1 MSKQNIALI
10 TGVTGQDGSYLAELL
25 LDKGYDVHGVIRRSS
40 VDYRER
46 IAHLE
51 GRLHFHLHYADLG
64 DSMSIVGVV
73 ADVRPT
79 EIYNLA
85 AQSHVQVS
93 FDSPEFTADVDAV
106 GVLRIIEAVRKVGLA
121 SSCKIYQASTS
132 ELYGKVEEVP
142 QNENTPFHPFSPY
155 AVAKQYGFWIIK
167 EYRDAY
173 GMFCCN
179 GILFNHESERR
190 GETFV
195 TRKITLAAARIAQG
209 LQDKLYLGNLDSL
222 RDWGYAKDYVECMW
236 LILQARQPEDFV
248 IATGVQH
255 SVREF
260 AQLAFHYVGIEL
272 QWEGEAEHE
281 KGICVSGPDHLV
293 GKTLVEVSPDFYR
306 PTDVVNL
313 WGDPRTATRRLN
325 IAQSFNPVGS
335 ILGILMSKYF
345 ILDDI
350 SLYSISGTYAALGLV
365 LLGILVVMLF
375 ARMPSGKDDDRSDS
389 VGASF
394 RRLLSNR
401 LYRRGVVAQFFY
413 VGAQIG
419 VWSFTIRLVMQE
431 TGRLE
436 AAASSIYLI
445 SIIGHCLSRFI
456 YTGLMRWF
464 SPSRLLTFGGVM
476 SALLSLT
483 VVLSAGTGWLC
494 ITSLVLISSF
504 MSLMFPTIYG
514 IALGGIMRGDHPGD
528 SKIGASGLIMS
539 ILGGALLTPLQGMV
553 SDHTNIYTSYAVPA
567 FCFVVVTAYAVYAHR
582 CKATL

>member
-1 MSKQNIALI
+1 MKTIDRRHAVPFALVTSMFLLWGLANNMTDTLLAAFKRIMSMSDTQTSLI
-10 TGVTGQDGSYLAELL
+10 QFAFYGSYFCFALPAALFIRRRSFKSGIILGLL
-25 LDKGYDVHGVIRRSS
+25 L
-40 VDYRER
+40 
-46 IAHLE
+46 
-51 GRLHFHLHYADLG
+51 YAAGAMLFLPAAR
-64 DSMSIVGVV
+64 V
-73 ADVRPT
+73 A
-79 EIYNLA
+79 
-85 AQSHVQVS
+85 S
-93 FDSPEFTADVDAV
+93 
-106 GVLRIIEAVRKVGLA
+106 
-121 SSCKIYQASTS
+121 
-132 ELYGKVEEVP
+132 
-142 QNENTPFHPFSPY
+142 
-155 AVAKQYGFWIIK
+155 YGFYLVAI
-167 EYRDAY
+167 YVMA
-173 GMFCCN
+173 GGCSV
-179 GILFNHESERR
+179 L
-190 GETFV
+190 ET
-195 TRKITLAAARIAQG
+195 TA
-209 LQDKLYLGNLDSL
+209 NP
-222 RDWGYAKDYVECMW
+222 YVM
-236 LILQARQPEDFV
+236 
-248 IATGVQH
+248 
-255 SVREF
+255 SM
-260 AQLAFHYVGIEL
+260 
-272 QWEGEAEHE
+272 
-281 KGICVSGPDHLV
+281 
-293 GKTLVEVSPDFYR
+293 
-306 PTDVVNL
+306 
-313 WGDPRTATRRLN
+313 GDPRTATRRLN

-436 AAASSIYLI
+436 AAASSIYLV

-464 SPSRLLTFGGVM
+464 SPSRLLAFGGVM

>member
-1 MSKQNIALI
+1 MMKTIDRRHAVPFALVTSMFLLWGLANNMTDTLLAAFKRIMSMSDTQTSLI
-10 TGVTGQDGSYLAELL
+10 QFAFYGSYFCFALPAALFIRRRSFKSGIILGLL
-25 LDKGYDVHGVIRRSS
+25 L
-40 VDYRER
+40 
-46 IAHLE
+46 
-51 GRLHFHLHYADLG
+51 YAAGAMLFLPAAR
-64 DSMSIVGVV
+64 V
-73 ADVRPT
+73 A
-79 EIYNLA
+79 
-85 AQSHVQVS
+85 S
-93 FDSPEFTADVDAV
+93 
-106 GVLRIIEAVRKVGLA
+106 
-121 SSCKIYQASTS
+121 
-132 ELYGKVEEVP
+132 
-142 QNENTPFHPFSPY
+142 
-155 AVAKQYGFWIIK
+155 YGFYLVAI
-167 EYRDAY
+167 YVMA
-173 GMFCCN
+173 GGCSV
-179 GILFNHESERR
+179 L
-190 GETFV
+190 ET
-195 TRKITLAAARIAQG
+195 TA
-209 LQDKLYLGNLDSL
+209 NP
-222 RDWGYAKDYVECMW
+222 YVM
-236 LILQARQPEDFV
+236 
-248 IATGVQH
+248 
-255 SVREF
+255 SM
-260 AQLAFHYVGIEL
+260 
-272 QWEGEAEHE
+272 
-281 KGICVSGPDHLV
+281 
-293 GKTLVEVSPDFYR
+293 
-306 PTDVVNL
+306 
-313 WGDPRTATRRLN
+313 GDPRTATRRLN

-483 VVLSAGTGWLC
+483 VVLSAGTGWIC

-567 FCFVVVTAYAVYAHR
+567 FCFVVVTAYAAYAHR

>member
-1 MSKQNIALI
+1 MEHPLIDKKRRFSFILI
-10 TGVTGQDGSYLAELL
+10 TSLFALWGFANDITNPMVAAFQTLLELSAAKASLIQFAFYGGYATMAIPAALFIRKYSYKRGIQLGLL
-25 LDKGYDVHGVIRRSS
+25 L
-40 VDYRER
+40 
-46 IAHLE
+46 
-51 GRLHFHLHYADLG
+51 YACGAFLF
-64 DSMSIVGVV
+64 I
-73 ADVRPT
+73 P
-79 EIYNLA
+79 A
-85 AQSHVQVS
+85 AAYQEFS
-93 FDSPEFTADVDAV
+93 FFCLSLYILTF
-106 GVLRIIEAVRKVGLA
+106 GLA
-121 SSCKIYQASTS
+121 FLETTA
-132 ELYGKVEEVP
+132 
-142 QNENTPFHPFSPY
+142 NPY
-155 AVAKQYGFWIIK
+155 V
-167 EYRDAY
+167 
-173 GMFCCN
+173 M
-179 GILFNHESERR
+179 S
-190 GETFV
+190 
-195 TRKITLAAARIAQG
+195 
-209 LQDKLYLGNLDSL
+209 
-222 RDWGYAKDYVECMW
+222 M
-236 LILQARQPEDFV
+236 
-248 IATGVQH
+248 
-255 SVREF
+255 
-260 AQLAFHYVGIEL
+260 
-272 QWEGEAEHE
+272 
-281 KGICVSGPDHLV
+281 
-293 GKTLVEVSPDFYR
+293 
-306 PTDVVNL
+306 
-313 WGDPRTATRRLN
+313 GDPRTATRRLN

>member
-1 MSKQNIALI
+1 MMKTIDRRHAVPFALVTSMFLLWGLANNMTDTLLAAFKRIMSMSDTQTSLI
-10 TGVTGQDGSYLAELL
+10 QFAFYGSYFCFALPAALFIRRRSFKSGIILGLL
-25 LDKGYDVHGVIRRSS
+25 L
-40 VDYRER
+40 
-46 IAHLE
+46 
-51 GRLHFHLHYADLG
+51 YAAGAMLFLPAAR
-64 DSMSIVGVV
+64 V
-73 ADVRPT
+73 A
-79 EIYNLA
+79 
-85 AQSHVQVS
+85 S
-93 FDSPEFTADVDAV
+93 
-106 GVLRIIEAVRKVGLA
+106 
-121 SSCKIYQASTS
+121 
-132 ELYGKVEEVP
+132 
-142 QNENTPFHPFSPY
+142 
-155 AVAKQYGFWIIK
+155 YGFYLVAI
-167 EYRDAY
+167 YVMA
-173 GMFCCN
+173 GGCSV
-179 GILFNHESERR
+179 L
-190 GETFV
+190 ET
-195 TRKITLAAARIAQG
+195 TA
-209 LQDKLYLGNLDSL
+209 NP
-222 RDWGYAKDYVECMW
+222 YVM
-236 LILQARQPEDFV
+236 
-248 IATGVQH
+248 
-255 SVREF
+255 SM
-260 AQLAFHYVGIEL
+260 
-272 QWEGEAEHE
+272 
-281 KGICVSGPDHLV
+281 
-293 GKTLVEVSPDFYR
+293 
-306 PTDVVNL
+306 
-313 WGDPRTATRRLN
+313 GDPRTATRRLN

-436 AAASSIYLI
+436 AAASSIYLL
-445 SIIGHCLSRFI
+445 SIVGHCLSRFI

-553 SDHTNIYTSYAVPA
+553 SDHTNIYASYAVPA

>member
-1 MSKQNIALI
+1 MKTIDRRHAVPFALVTSMFLLWGLANNMTDTLLAAFKRIMSMSDTQTSLI
-10 TGVTGQDGSYLAELL
+10 QFAFYGSYFCFALPAALFIRRRSFKSGIILGLL
-25 LDKGYDVHGVIRRSS
+25 L
-40 VDYRER
+40 
-46 IAHLE
+46 
-51 GRLHFHLHYADLG
+51 YAAGAMLFLPAAR
-64 DSMSIVGVV
+64 V
-73 ADVRPT
+73 A
-79 EIYNLA
+79 
-85 AQSHVQVS
+85 S
-93 FDSPEFTADVDAV
+93 
-106 GVLRIIEAVRKVGLA
+106 
-121 SSCKIYQASTS
+121 
-132 ELYGKVEEVP
+132 
-142 QNENTPFHPFSPY
+142 
-155 AVAKQYGFWIIK
+155 YGFYLVAI
-167 EYRDAY
+167 YVMA
-173 GMFCCN
+173 GGCSV
-179 GILFNHESERR
+179 L
-190 GETFV
+190 ET
-195 TRKITLAAARIAQG
+195 TA
-209 LQDKLYLGNLDSL
+209 NP
-222 RDWGYAKDYVECMW
+222 YVM
-236 LILQARQPEDFV
+236 
-248 IATGVQH
+248 
-255 SVREF
+255 SM
-260 AQLAFHYVGIEL
+260 
-272 QWEGEAEHE
+272 
-281 KGICVSGPDHLV
+281 
-293 GKTLVEVSPDFYR
+293 
-306 PTDVVNL
+306 
-313 WGDPRTATRRLN
+313 GDPRTATRRLN

-436 AAASSIYLI
+436 AAASSIYLV
-445 SIIGHCLSRFI
+445 SIVGHCLSRFI

-464 SPSRLLTFGGVM
+464 SPARLLTFGGVM

-483 VVLSAGTGWLC
+483 VVLSAGTGWIC

-514 IALGGIMRGDHPGD
+514 IALGGIMRGEHPGD

>member
-1 MSKQNIALI
+1 MMKTIDKRHAVPFALVTSMFLLWGLANNMTDTLLAAFKRIMSMSDTQTSLI
-10 TGVTGQDGSYLAELL
+10 QFAFYGSYFCFALPAALFIRRRSFKSGIILGLL
-25 LDKGYDVHGVIRRSS
+25 L
-40 VDYRER
+40 
-46 IAHLE
+46 
-51 GRLHFHLHYADLG
+51 YAAGAMLFLPAAR
-64 DSMSIVGVV
+64 V
-73 ADVRPT
+73 A
-79 EIYNLA
+79 
-85 AQSHVQVS
+85 S
-93 FDSPEFTADVDAV
+93 
-106 GVLRIIEAVRKVGLA
+106 
-121 SSCKIYQASTS
+121 
-132 ELYGKVEEVP
+132 
-142 QNENTPFHPFSPY
+142 
-155 AVAKQYGFWIIK
+155 YGFYLVAI
-167 EYRDAY
+167 YVMA
-173 GMFCCN
+173 GGCSV
-179 GILFNHESERR
+179 L
-190 GETFV
+190 ET
-195 TRKITLAAARIAQG
+195 TA
-209 LQDKLYLGNLDSL
+209 NP
-222 RDWGYAKDYVECMW
+222 YVM
-236 LILQARQPEDFV
+236 
-248 IATGVQH
+248 
-255 SVREF
+255 SM
-260 AQLAFHYVGIEL
+260 
-272 QWEGEAEHE
+272 
-281 KGICVSGPDHLV
+281 
-293 GKTLVEVSPDFYR
+293 
-306 PTDVVNL
+306 
-313 WGDPRTATRRLN
+313 GDPRTATRRLN

-436 AAASSIYLI
+436 AAASSIYLL

-483 VVLSAGTGWLC
+483 VVLSAGTGWIC

>member
-1 MSKQNIALI
+1 MMKTIDRRHAVPFALVTSMFLLWGLANNMTDTLLAAFKRIMSMSDTQTSLI
-10 TGVTGQDGSYLAELL
+10 QFAFYGSYFCFALPAALFIRRRSFKSGIILGLL
-25 LDKGYDVHGVIRRSS
+25 L
-40 VDYRER
+40 
-46 IAHLE
+46 
-51 GRLHFHLHYADLG
+51 YAAGAMLFLPAAR
-64 DSMSIVGVV
+64 V
-73 ADVRPT
+73 A
-79 EIYNLA
+79 
-85 AQSHVQVS
+85 S
-93 FDSPEFTADVDAV
+93 
-106 GVLRIIEAVRKVGLA
+106 
-121 SSCKIYQASTS
+121 
-132 ELYGKVEEVP
+132 
-142 QNENTPFHPFSPY
+142 
-155 AVAKQYGFWIIK
+155 YGFYLVAI
-167 EYRDAY
+167 YVMA
-173 GMFCCN
+173 GGCSV
-179 GILFNHESERR
+179 L
-190 GETFV
+190 ET
-195 TRKITLAAARIAQG
+195 TA
-209 LQDKLYLGNLDSL
+209 NP
-222 RDWGYAKDYVECMW
+222 YVM
-236 LILQARQPEDFV
+236 
-248 IATGVQH
+248 
-255 SVREF
+255 SM
-260 AQLAFHYVGIEL
+260 
-272 QWEGEAEHE
+272 
-281 KGICVSGPDHLV
+281 
-293 GKTLVEVSPDFYR
+293 
-306 PTDVVNL
+306 
-313 WGDPRTATRRLN
+313 GDPRTATRRLN

-389 VGASF
+389 VGACF

-436 AAASSIYLI
+436 AAASSIYLL

-514 IALGGIMRGDHPGD
+514 IALGGIMRGEHPGD

-553 SDHTNIYTSYAVPA
+553 SDHINIYTSYAVPA

>member
-1 MSKQNIALI
+1 MKTIDRRHAVPFALVTSMFLLWGLANNMTDTLLAAFKRIMSMSDTQTSLI
-10 TGVTGQDGSYLAELL
+10 QFAFYGSYFCFALPAALFIRRRSFKSGIILGLL
-25 LDKGYDVHGVIRRSS
+25 L
-40 VDYRER
+40 
-46 IAHLE
+46 
-51 GRLHFHLHYADLG
+51 YAAGAMLFLPAAR
-64 DSMSIVGVV
+64 V
-73 ADVRPT
+73 A
-79 EIYNLA
+79 
-85 AQSHVQVS
+85 S
-93 FDSPEFTADVDAV
+93 
-106 GVLRIIEAVRKVGLA
+106 
-121 SSCKIYQASTS
+121 
-132 ELYGKVEEVP
+132 
-142 QNENTPFHPFSPY
+142 
-155 AVAKQYGFWIIK
+155 YGFYLVAI
-167 EYRDAY
+167 YVMA
-173 GMFCCN
+173 GGCSV
-179 GILFNHESERR
+179 L
-190 GETFV
+190 ET
-195 TRKITLAAARIAQG
+195 TA
-209 LQDKLYLGNLDSL
+209 NP
-222 RDWGYAKDYVECMW
+222 YVM
-236 LILQARQPEDFV
+236 
-248 IATGVQH
+248 
-255 SVREF
+255 SM
-260 AQLAFHYVGIEL
+260 
-272 QWEGEAEHE
+272 
-281 KGICVSGPDHLV
+281 
-293 GKTLVEVSPDFYR
+293 
-306 PTDVVNL
+306 
-313 WGDPRTATRRLN
+313 GDPRTATRRLN

-483 VVLSAGTGWLC
+483 VVLSAGTGWIC

-514 IALGGIMRGDHPGD
+514 IALGGIMRGEHPGD

-567 FCFVVVTAYAVYAHR
+567 FCFVVVTSYAVYAHR

>member
-1 MSKQNIALI
+1 MKTIDRRHAVPFALVTSMFLLWGLANNMTDTLLAAFKRIMSMSDTQTSLI
-10 TGVTGQDGSYLAELL
+10 QFAFYGSYFCFALPAALFIRRRSFKSGIILGLL
-25 LDKGYDVHGVIRRSS
+25 L
-40 VDYRER
+40 
-46 IAHLE
+46 
-51 GRLHFHLHYADLG
+51 YAAGAMLFLPAAR
-64 DSMSIVGVV
+64 V
-73 ADVRPT
+73 A
-79 EIYNLA
+79 
-85 AQSHVQVS
+85 S
-93 FDSPEFTADVDAV
+93 
-106 GVLRIIEAVRKVGLA
+106 
-121 SSCKIYQASTS
+121 
-132 ELYGKVEEVP
+132 
-142 QNENTPFHPFSPY
+142 
-155 AVAKQYGFWIIK
+155 YGFYLVAI
-167 EYRDAY
+167 YVMA
-173 GMFCCN
+173 GGCSV
-179 GILFNHESERR
+179 L
-190 GETFV
+190 ET
-195 TRKITLAAARIAQG
+195 TA
-209 LQDKLYLGNLDSL
+209 NP
-222 RDWGYAKDYVECMW
+222 YVM
-236 LILQARQPEDFV
+236 
-248 IATGVQH
+248 
-255 SVREF
+255 SM
-260 AQLAFHYVGIEL
+260 
-272 QWEGEAEHE
+272 
-281 KGICVSGPDHLV
+281 
-293 GKTLVEVSPDFYR
+293 
-306 PTDVVNL
+306 
-313 WGDPRTATRRLN
+313 GDPRTATRRLN

-394 RRLLSNR
+394 RRLLSNH

-445 SIIGHCLSRFI
+445 SIVGHCLSRFI

-464 SPSRLLTFGGVM
+464 SPARLLTFGGVM

-567 FCFVVVTAYAVYAHR
+567 FCFMVVTAYAVYAHR

>member
-1 MSKQNIALI
+1 MKTIDRRHAVPFALVTSMFLLWGLANNMTDTLLAAFKRIMSMSDTQTSLI
-10 TGVTGQDGSYLAELL
+10 QFAFYGSYFCFALPAALFIRRRSFKSGIILGLL
-25 LDKGYDVHGVIRRSS
+25 L
-40 VDYRER
+40 
-46 IAHLE
+46 
-51 GRLHFHLHYADLG
+51 YAAGAMLFLPAAR
-64 DSMSIVGVV
+64 V
-73 ADVRPT
+73 A
-79 EIYNLA
+79 
-85 AQSHVQVS
+85 S
-93 FDSPEFTADVDAV
+93 
-106 GVLRIIEAVRKVGLA
+106 
-121 SSCKIYQASTS
+121 
-132 ELYGKVEEVP
+132 
-142 QNENTPFHPFSPY
+142 
-155 AVAKQYGFWIIK
+155 YGFYLVAI
-167 EYRDAY
+167 YVMA
-173 GMFCCN
+173 GGCSV
-179 GILFNHESERR
+179 L
-190 GETFV
+190 ET
-195 TRKITLAAARIAQG
+195 TA
-209 LQDKLYLGNLDSL
+209 NP
-222 RDWGYAKDYVECMW
+222 YVM
-236 LILQARQPEDFV
+236 
-248 IATGVQH
+248 
-255 SVREF
+255 SM
-260 AQLAFHYVGIEL
+260 
-272 QWEGEAEHE
+272 
-281 KGICVSGPDHLV
+281 
-293 GKTLVEVSPDFYR
+293 
-306 PTDVVNL
+306 
-313 WGDPRTATRRLN
+313 GDPRTATRRLN

-445 SIIGHCLSRFI
+445 SIVGHCLSRFI

-464 SPSRLLTFGGVM
+464 SPSRLLAFGGVM

>member
-1 MSKQNIALI
+1 MMKTIDRRHAVPFALVTSMFLLWGLANNMTDTLLAAFKRIMSMSDTQTSLI
-10 TGVTGQDGSYLAELL
+10 QFAFYGSYFCFALPAALFIRRRSFKSGIILGLL
-25 LDKGYDVHGVIRRSS
+25 L
-40 VDYRER
+40 
-46 IAHLE
+46 
-51 GRLHFHLHYADLG
+51 YAAGAMLFLPAAR
-64 DSMSIVGVV
+64 V
-73 ADVRPT
+73 A
-79 EIYNLA
+79 
-85 AQSHVQVS
+85 S
-93 FDSPEFTADVDAV
+93 
-106 GVLRIIEAVRKVGLA
+106 
-121 SSCKIYQASTS
+121 
-132 ELYGKVEEVP
+132 
-142 QNENTPFHPFSPY
+142 
-155 AVAKQYGFWIIK
+155 YGFYLVAI
-167 EYRDAY
+167 YVMA
-173 GMFCCN
+173 GGCSV
-179 GILFNHESERR
+179 L
-190 GETFV
+190 ET
-195 TRKITLAAARIAQG
+195 TA
-209 LQDKLYLGNLDSL
+209 NP
-222 RDWGYAKDYVECMW
+222 YVM
-236 LILQARQPEDFV
+236 
-248 IATGVQH
+248 
-255 SVREF
+255 SM
-260 AQLAFHYVGIEL
+260 
-272 QWEGEAEHE
+272 
-281 KGICVSGPDHLV
+281 
-293 GKTLVEVSPDFYR
+293 
-306 PTDVVNL
+306 
-313 WGDPRTATRRLN
+313 GDPRTATRRLN

-375 ARMPSGKDDDRSDS
+375 ARMPSGKDNARSDS

-394 RRLLSNR
+394 RRLLSKR

-445 SIIGHCLSRFI
+445 SIVGHCLSRFI

-483 VVLSAGTGWLC
+483 VVLSAGTGWIC

>member
-1 MSKQNIALI
+1 MKTIDRRHAVPFALVTSMFLLWGLANNMTDTLLAAFKRIMSMSDTQTSLI
-10 TGVTGQDGSYLAELL
+10 QFAFYGSYFCFALPAALFIRRRSFKSGIILGLL
-25 LDKGYDVHGVIRRSS
+25 L
-40 VDYRER
+40 
-46 IAHLE
+46 
-51 GRLHFHLHYADLG
+51 YAAGAMLFLPAAR
-64 DSMSIVGVV
+64 V
-73 ADVRPT
+73 A
-79 EIYNLA
+79 
-85 AQSHVQVS
+85 S
-93 FDSPEFTADVDAV
+93 
-106 GVLRIIEAVRKVGLA
+106 
-121 SSCKIYQASTS
+121 
-132 ELYGKVEEVP
+132 
-142 QNENTPFHPFSPY
+142 
-155 AVAKQYGFWIIK
+155 YGFYLVAI
-167 EYRDAY
+167 YVMA
-173 GMFCCN
+173 GGCSV
-179 GILFNHESERR
+179 L
-190 GETFV
+190 ET
-195 TRKITLAAARIAQG
+195 TA
-209 LQDKLYLGNLDSL
+209 NP
-222 RDWGYAKDYVECMW
+222 YVM
-236 LILQARQPEDFV
+236 
-248 IATGVQH
+248 
-255 SVREF
+255 SM
-260 AQLAFHYVGIEL
+260 
-272 QWEGEAEHE
+272 
-281 KGICVSGPDHLV
+281 
-293 GKTLVEVSPDFYR
+293 
-306 PTDVVNL
+306 
-313 WGDPRTATRRLN
+313 GDPRTATRRLN

-436 AAASSIYLI
+436 AAASSIYLL
-445 SIIGHCLSRFI
+445 SIVGHCLSRFI

-483 VVLSAGTGWLC
+483 VVLSAGTGWIC

-514 IALGGIMRGDHPGD
+514 IALGGIMRGEHPGD

-567 FCFVVVTAYAVYAHR
+567 FCFMVVTAYAVYAHR

>member
-1 MSKQNIALI
+1 MMKTIDRRHAVPFALVTSMFLLWGLANNMTDTLLAAFKRIMSMSDTQTSLI
-10 TGVTGQDGSYLAELL
+10 QFAFYGSYFCFALPAALFIRRRSFKSGIILGLL
-25 LDKGYDVHGVIRRSS
+25 L
-40 VDYRER
+40 
-46 IAHLE
+46 
-51 GRLHFHLHYADLG
+51 YAAGAMLFLPAAR
-64 DSMSIVGVV
+64 V
-73 ADVRPT
+73 A
-79 EIYNLA
+79 
-85 AQSHVQVS
+85 S
-93 FDSPEFTADVDAV
+93 
-106 GVLRIIEAVRKVGLA
+106 
-121 SSCKIYQASTS
+121 
-132 ELYGKVEEVP
+132 
-142 QNENTPFHPFSPY
+142 
-155 AVAKQYGFWIIK
+155 YGFYLVAI
-167 EYRDAY
+167 YVMA
-173 GMFCCN
+173 GGCSV
-179 GILFNHESERR
+179 L
-190 GETFV
+190 ET
-195 TRKITLAAARIAQG
+195 TA
-209 LQDKLYLGNLDSL
+209 NP
-222 RDWGYAKDYVECMW
+222 YVM
-236 LILQARQPEDFV
+236 
-248 IATGVQH
+248 
-255 SVREF
+255 SM
-260 AQLAFHYVGIEL
+260 
-272 QWEGEAEHE
+272 
-281 KGICVSGPDHLV
+281 
-293 GKTLVEVSPDFYR
+293 
-306 PTDVVNL
+306 
-313 WGDPRTATRRLN
+313 GDPRTATRRLN

-401 LYRRGVVAQFFY
+401 LFRRGVVAQFFY

-514 IALGGIMRGDHPGD
+514 IALGGIMRGEHPGD

>member
-1 MSKQNIALI
+1 MKTIDRRHAVPFALVTSMFLLWGLANNMTDTLLAAFKRIMSMSDTQTSLI
-10 TGVTGQDGSYLAELL
+10 QFAFYGSYFCFALPAALFIRRRSFKSGIILGLL
-25 LDKGYDVHGVIRRSS
+25 L
-40 VDYRER
+40 
-46 IAHLE
+46 
-51 GRLHFHLHYADLG
+51 YAAGAMLFLPAAR
-64 DSMSIVGVV
+64 V
-73 ADVRPT
+73 A
-79 EIYNLA
+79 
-85 AQSHVQVS
+85 S
-93 FDSPEFTADVDAV
+93 
-106 GVLRIIEAVRKVGLA
+106 
-121 SSCKIYQASTS
+121 
-132 ELYGKVEEVP
+132 
-142 QNENTPFHPFSPY
+142 
-155 AVAKQYGFWIIK
+155 YGFYLVAI
-167 EYRDAY
+167 YVMA
-173 GMFCCN
+173 GGCSV
-179 GILFNHESERR
+179 L
-190 GETFV
+190 ET
-195 TRKITLAAARIAQG
+195 TA
-209 LQDKLYLGNLDSL
+209 NP
-222 RDWGYAKDYVECMW
+222 YVM
-236 LILQARQPEDFV
+236 
-248 IATGVQH
+248 
-255 SVREF
+255 SM
-260 AQLAFHYVGIEL
+260 
-272 QWEGEAEHE
+272 
-281 KGICVSGPDHLV
+281 
-293 GKTLVEVSPDFYR
+293 
-306 PTDVVNL
+306 
-313 WGDPRTATRRLN
+313 GDPRTATRRLN

-483 VVLSAGTGWLC
+483 VVLSAGTGWIC

-514 IALGGIMRGDHPGD
+514 IALGGIMRDDHPGD

>member
-1 MSKQNIALI
+1 MMKTIDRRHAVPFALVTSMFLLWGLANNMTDTLLAAFKRIMSMSDTQTSLI
-10 TGVTGQDGSYLAELL
+10 QFAFYGSYFCFALPAALFIRRRSFKSGIILGLL
-25 LDKGYDVHGVIRRSS
+25 L
-40 VDYRER
+40 
-46 IAHLE
+46 
-51 GRLHFHLHYADLG
+51 YAAGAMLFLPAAR
-64 DSMSIVGVV
+64 V
-73 ADVRPT
+73 A
-79 EIYNLA
+79 
-85 AQSHVQVS
+85 S
-93 FDSPEFTADVDAV
+93 
-106 GVLRIIEAVRKVGLA
+106 
-121 SSCKIYQASTS
+121 
-132 ELYGKVEEVP
+132 
-142 QNENTPFHPFSPY
+142 
-155 AVAKQYGFWIIK
+155 YGFYLVAI
-167 EYRDAY
+167 YVMA
-173 GMFCCN
+173 GGCSV
-179 GILFNHESERR
+179 L
-190 GETFV
+190 ET
-195 TRKITLAAARIAQG
+195 TA
-209 LQDKLYLGNLDSL
+209 NP
-222 RDWGYAKDYVECMW
+222 YVM
-236 LILQARQPEDFV
+236 
-248 IATGVQH
+248 
-255 SVREF
+255 SM
-260 AQLAFHYVGIEL
+260 
-272 QWEGEAEHE
+272 
-281 KGICVSGPDHLV
+281 
-293 GKTLVEVSPDFYR
+293 
-306 PTDVVNL
+306 
-313 WGDPRTATRRLN
+313 GDPRTATRRLN

-375 ARMPSGKDDDRSDS
+375 ARMPSGKDNDRSDS

-445 SIIGHCLSRFI
+445 SIVGHCLSRFI

-483 VVLSAGTGWLC
+483 VVLSAGTGWIC

-514 IALGGIMRGDHPGD
+514 IALGGIMRGEHPGD

-567 FCFVVVTAYAVYAHR
+567 FYFVVVTAYAVYAHR

>member
-1 MSKQNIALI
+1 MMKTIDRRHAVPFALVTSMFLLWGLANNMTDTLLAAFKRIMSMSDTQTSLI
-10 TGVTGQDGSYLAELL
+10 QFAFYGSYFCFALPAALFIRRRSFKSGIILGLL
-25 LDKGYDVHGVIRRSS
+25 L
-40 VDYRER
+40 
-46 IAHLE
+46 
-51 GRLHFHLHYADLG
+51 YAAGAMLFLPAAR
-64 DSMSIVGVV
+64 V
-73 ADVRPT
+73 A
-79 EIYNLA
+79 
-85 AQSHVQVS
+85 S
-93 FDSPEFTADVDAV
+93 
-106 GVLRIIEAVRKVGLA
+106 
-121 SSCKIYQASTS
+121 
-132 ELYGKVEEVP
+132 
-142 QNENTPFHPFSPY
+142 
-155 AVAKQYGFWIIK
+155 YGFYLVAI
-167 EYRDAY
+167 YVMA
-173 GMFCCN
+173 GGCSV
-179 GILFNHESERR
+179 L
-190 GETFV
+190 ET
-195 TRKITLAAARIAQG
+195 TA
-209 LQDKLYLGNLDSL
+209 NP
-222 RDWGYAKDYVECMW
+222 YVM
-236 LILQARQPEDFV
+236 
-248 IATGVQH
+248 
-255 SVREF
+255 SM
-260 AQLAFHYVGIEL
+260 
-272 QWEGEAEHE
+272 
-281 KGICVSGPDHLV
+281 
-293 GKTLVEVSPDFYR
+293 
-306 PTDVVNL
+306 
-313 WGDPRTATRRLN
+313 GDPRTATRRLN

-350 SLYSISGTYAALGLV
+350 RLYSISGTYAALGLV

-445 SIIGHCLSRFI
+445 SIVGHCLSRFI

-464 SPSRLLTFGGVM
+464 SPARLLTFGGVM

-483 VVLSAGTGWLC
+483 VVLSAGTGWIC

>member
-1 MSKQNIALI
+1 MKTIDRRHAVPFALVTSMFLLWGLANNMTDTLLAAFKRIMSMSDTQTSLI
-10 TGVTGQDGSYLAELL
+10 QFAFYGSYFCFALPAALFIRRRSFKSGIILGLL
-25 LDKGYDVHGVIRRSS
+25 L
-40 VDYRER
+40 
-46 IAHLE
+46 
-51 GRLHFHLHYADLG
+51 YAAGAMLFLPAAR
-64 DSMSIVGVV
+64 V
-73 ADVRPT
+73 A
-79 EIYNLA
+79 
-85 AQSHVQVS
+85 S
-93 FDSPEFTADVDAV
+93 
-106 GVLRIIEAVRKVGLA
+106 
-121 SSCKIYQASTS
+121 
-132 ELYGKVEEVP
+132 
-142 QNENTPFHPFSPY
+142 
-155 AVAKQYGFWIIK
+155 YGFYLVAI
-167 EYRDAY
+167 YVMA
-173 GMFCCN
+173 GGCSV
-179 GILFNHESERR
+179 L
-190 GETFV
+190 ET
-195 TRKITLAAARIAQG
+195 TA
-209 LQDKLYLGNLDSL
+209 NP
-222 RDWGYAKDYVECMW
+222 YVM
-236 LILQARQPEDFV
+236 
-248 IATGVQH
+248 
-255 SVREF
+255 SM
-260 AQLAFHYVGIEL
+260 
-272 QWEGEAEHE
+272 
-281 KGICVSGPDHLV
+281 
-293 GKTLVEVSPDFYR
+293 
-306 PTDVVNL
+306 
-313 WGDPRTATRRLN
+313 GDPRTATRRLN

-375 ARMPSGKDDDRSDS
+375 ARMPSGKDDDRSGS

-445 SIIGHCLSRFI
+445 SIVGHCLSRFI

-483 VVLSAGTGWLC
+483 VVLSAGTGWIC

>member
-1 MSKQNIALI
+1 MKTIDRRHAVPFALVTSMFLLWGLANNMTDTLLAAFKRIMSMSDTQTSLI
-10 TGVTGQDGSYLAELL
+10 QFAFYGSYFCFALPAAIFIRRRSFKSGIILGLL
-25 LDKGYDVHGVIRRSS
+25 L
-40 VDYRER
+40 
-46 IAHLE
+46 
-51 GRLHFHLHYADLG
+51 YAAGAMLFLPAAR
-64 DSMSIVGVV
+64 V
-73 ADVRPT
+73 A
-79 EIYNLA
+79 
-85 AQSHVQVS
+85 S
-93 FDSPEFTADVDAV
+93 
-106 GVLRIIEAVRKVGLA
+106 
-121 SSCKIYQASTS
+121 
-132 ELYGKVEEVP
+132 
-142 QNENTPFHPFSPY
+142 
-155 AVAKQYGFWIIK
+155 YGFYLVAI
-167 EYRDAY
+167 YVMA
-173 GMFCCN
+173 GGCSV
-179 GILFNHESERR
+179 L
-190 GETFV
+190 ET
-195 TRKITLAAARIAQG
+195 TA
-209 LQDKLYLGNLDSL
+209 NP
-222 RDWGYAKDYVECMW
+222 YVM
-236 LILQARQPEDFV
+236 
-248 IATGVQH
+248 
-255 SVREF
+255 SM
-260 AQLAFHYVGIEL
+260 
-272 QWEGEAEHE
+272 
-281 KGICVSGPDHLV
+281 
-293 GKTLVEVSPDFYR
+293 
-306 PTDVVNL
+306 
-313 WGDPRTATRRLN
+313 GDPRTATRRLN

-389 VGASF
+389 VGACF
-394 RRLLSNR
+394 RSLLSNR

-483 VVLSAGTGWLC
+483 VVLSAGTGWIC

>member
-1 MSKQNIALI
+1 MMKTIDKRHAVPFALVTSMFLLWGLANNMTDTLLAAFKRIMSMSDTQTSLI
-10 TGVTGQDGSYLAELL
+10 QFAFYGSYFCFALPAALFIRRRSFKSGIILGLL
-25 LDKGYDVHGVIRRSS
+25 L
-40 VDYRER
+40 
-46 IAHLE
+46 
-51 GRLHFHLHYADLG
+51 YAAGAMLFLPAAR
-64 DSMSIVGVV
+64 V
-73 ADVRPT
+73 A
-79 EIYNLA
+79 
-85 AQSHVQVS
+85 S
-93 FDSPEFTADVDAV
+93 
-106 GVLRIIEAVRKVGLA
+106 
-121 SSCKIYQASTS
+121 
-132 ELYGKVEEVP
+132 
-142 QNENTPFHPFSPY
+142 
-155 AVAKQYGFWIIK
+155 YGFYLVAI
-167 EYRDAY
+167 YVMA
-173 GMFCCN
+173 GGCSV
-179 GILFNHESERR
+179 L
-190 GETFV
+190 ET
-195 TRKITLAAARIAQG
+195 TA
-209 LQDKLYLGNLDSL
+209 NP
-222 RDWGYAKDYVECMW
+222 YVM
-236 LILQARQPEDFV
+236 
-248 IATGVQH
+248 
-255 SVREF
+255 SM
-260 AQLAFHYVGIEL
+260 
-272 QWEGEAEHE
+272 
-281 KGICVSGPDHLV
+281 
-293 GKTLVEVSPDFYR
+293 
-306 PTDVVNL
+306 
-313 WGDPRTATRRLN
+313 GDPRTATRRLN

-483 VVLSAGTGWLC
+483 VVLSAGTGWIC

-514 IALGGIMRGDHPGD
+514 IALGGIMRGEHPGD

-567 FCFVVVTAYAVYAHR
+567 FCFMVVTAYAVYAHR

>member
-1 MSKQNIALI
+1 MKTIDRRHAVPFALVTSMFLLWGLANNMTDTLLAAFKRIMSMSDTQTSLI
-10 TGVTGQDGSYLAELL
+10 QFAFYGSYFCFALPAALFIRRRSFKSGIILGLL
-25 LDKGYDVHGVIRRSS
+25 L
-40 VDYRER
+40 
-46 IAHLE
+46 
-51 GRLHFHLHYADLG
+51 YAAGAMIFLPAAR
-64 DSMSIVGVV
+64 V
-73 ADVRPT
+73 A
-79 EIYNLA
+79 
-85 AQSHVQVS
+85 S
-93 FDSPEFTADVDAV
+93 
-106 GVLRIIEAVRKVGLA
+106 
-121 SSCKIYQASTS
+121 
-132 ELYGKVEEVP
+132 
-142 QNENTPFHPFSPY
+142 
-155 AVAKQYGFWIIK
+155 YGFYLVAI
-167 EYRDAY
+167 YVMA
-173 GMFCCN
+173 GGCSV
-179 GILFNHESERR
+179 L
-190 GETFV
+190 ET
-195 TRKITLAAARIAQG
+195 TA
-209 LQDKLYLGNLDSL
+209 NP
-222 RDWGYAKDYVECMW
+222 YVM
-236 LILQARQPEDFV
+236 
-248 IATGVQH
+248 
-255 SVREF
+255 SM
-260 AQLAFHYVGIEL
+260 
-272 QWEGEAEHE
+272 
-281 KGICVSGPDHLV
+281 
-293 GKTLVEVSPDFYR
+293 
-306 PTDVVNL
+306 
-313 WGDPRTATRRLN
+313 GDPRTATRRLN

-514 IALGGIMRGDHPGD
+514 IALGGIMRGEHPGD

>member
-1 MSKQNIALI
+1 MMKTIDRRHAVPFALVTSMFLLWGLANNMTDTLLAAFKRIMSMSDTQTSLI
-10 TGVTGQDGSYLAELL
+10 QFAFYGSYFCFALPAALFIRRRSFKSGIILGLL
-25 LDKGYDVHGVIRRSS
+25 L
-40 VDYRER
+40 
-46 IAHLE
+46 
-51 GRLHFHLHYADLG
+51 YAAGAMLFLPAAR
-64 DSMSIVGVV
+64 V
-73 ADVRPT
+73 A
-79 EIYNLA
+79 
-85 AQSHVQVS
+85 S
-93 FDSPEFTADVDAV
+93 
-106 GVLRIIEAVRKVGLA
+106 
-121 SSCKIYQASTS
+121 
-132 ELYGKVEEVP
+132 
-142 QNENTPFHPFSPY
+142 
-155 AVAKQYGFWIIK
+155 YGFYLVAI
-167 EYRDAY
+167 YVMA
-173 GMFCCN
+173 GGCSV
-179 GILFNHESERR
+179 L
-190 GETFV
+190 ET
-195 TRKITLAAARIAQG
+195 TA
-209 LQDKLYLGNLDSL
+209 NP
-222 RDWGYAKDYVECMW
+222 YVM
-236 LILQARQPEDFV
+236 
-248 IATGVQH
+248 
-255 SVREF
+255 SM
-260 AQLAFHYVGIEL
+260 
-272 QWEGEAEHE
+272 
-281 KGICVSGPDHLV
+281 
-293 GKTLVEVSPDFYR
+293 
-306 PTDVVNL
+306 
-313 WGDPRTATRRLN
+313 GDPRTATRRLN

-436 AAASSIYLI
+436 AAASSIYLV

-464 SPSRLLTFGGVM
+464 SPARLLTFGGVM

-553 SDHTNIYTSYAVPA
+553 SDHTSIYTSYAVPA

>member
-1 MSKQNIALI
+1 MKTIDRRHAVPFALVTSMFLLWGLANNMTDTLLAAFKRIMSMSDTQTSLI
-10 TGVTGQDGSYLAELL
+10 QFAFYGSYFCFALPAALFIRRRSFKSGIILGLL
-25 LDKGYDVHGVIRRSS
+25 L
-40 VDYRER
+40 
-46 IAHLE
+46 
-51 GRLHFHLHYADLG
+51 YAAGAMLFLPAAR
-64 DSMSIVGVV
+64 V
-73 ADVRPT
+73 A
-79 EIYNLA
+79 
-85 AQSHVQVS
+85 S
-93 FDSPEFTADVDAV
+93 
-106 GVLRIIEAVRKVGLA
+106 
-121 SSCKIYQASTS
+121 
-132 ELYGKVEEVP
+132 
-142 QNENTPFHPFSPY
+142 
-155 AVAKQYGFWIIK
+155 YGFYLVAI
-167 EYRDAY
+167 YVMA
-173 GMFCCN
+173 GGCSV
-179 GILFNHESERR
+179 L
-190 GETFV
+190 ET
-195 TRKITLAAARIAQG
+195 TA
-209 LQDKLYLGNLDSL
+209 NP
-222 RDWGYAKDYVECMW
+222 YVM
-236 LILQARQPEDFV
+236 
-248 IATGVQH
+248 
-255 SVREF
+255 SM
-260 AQLAFHYVGIEL
+260 
-272 QWEGEAEHE
+272 
-281 KGICVSGPDHLV
+281 
-293 GKTLVEVSPDFYR
+293 
-306 PTDVVNL
+306 
-313 WGDPRTATRRLN
+313 GDPRTATRRLN

-375 ARMPSGKDDDRSDS
+375 ARMPSGKDDDRGDS
-389 VGASF
+389 VRASF

>member
-1 MSKQNIALI
+1 MMKTIDRRHAVPFALVTSMFLLWGLANNMTDTLLAAFKRIMSMSDTQTSLI
-10 TGVTGQDGSYLAELL
+10 QFAFYGSYFCFALPAALFIRRRSFKSGIILGLL
-25 LDKGYDVHGVIRRSS
+25 L
-40 VDYRER
+40 
-46 IAHLE
+46 
-51 GRLHFHLHYADLG
+51 YAAGAMLFLPAAR
-64 DSMSIVGVV
+64 V
-73 ADVRPT
+73 A
-79 EIYNLA
+79 
-85 AQSHVQVS
+85 S
-93 FDSPEFTADVDAV
+93 
-106 GVLRIIEAVRKVGLA
+106 
-121 SSCKIYQASTS
+121 
-132 ELYGKVEEVP
+132 
-142 QNENTPFHPFSPY
+142 
-155 AVAKQYGFWIIK
+155 YGFYLVAI
-167 EYRDAY
+167 YVMA
-173 GMFCCN
+173 GGCSV
-179 GILFNHESERR
+179 L
-190 GETFV
+190 ET
-195 TRKITLAAARIAQG
+195 TA
-209 LQDKLYLGNLDSL
+209 NP
-222 RDWGYAKDYVECMW
+222 YVM
-236 LILQARQPEDFV
+236 
-248 IATGVQH
+248 
-255 SVREF
+255 SM
-260 AQLAFHYVGIEL
+260 
-272 QWEGEAEHE
+272 
-281 KGICVSGPDHLV
+281 
-293 GKTLVEVSPDFYR
+293 
-306 PTDVVNL
+306 
-313 WGDPRTATRRLN
+313 GDPRTATRRLN

-389 VGASF
+389 VGACF

-413 VGAQIG
+413 VGAKIG

-514 IALGGIMRGDHPGD
+514 IALGGIMRGEHPGD